1 MSQVLRPHRALSPC
15 PPSPVARAGGNWD
28 ATVAAYGYYD
38 QSHLAKDVLAMTGA
52 TPREYREYL
61 ARKHGSPPPNHV
73 QFLQDLPTDGPV
85 Q

>member
-1 MSQVLRPHRALSPC
+1 
-15 PPSPVARAGGNWD
+15 
-28 ATVAAYGYYD
+28 
-38 QSHLAKDVLAMTGA
+38 MTGA